1 MVREEQ
7 RLDLVP
13 VILFLVDGDGDD
25 GDDGDNGDD
34 DGDEDDTGDD
44 VLLWLKARTSKL
56 MDLCL
61 NASLVFT
68 WLNDIGQV
76 T

>member
-13 VILFLVDGDGDD
+13 VISFLVDGDGND

-34 DGDEDDTGDD
+34 DGGEDDD
-44 VLLWLKARTSKL
+44 RR
-56 MDLCL
+56 
-61 NASLVFT
+61 
-68 WLNDIGQV
+68 
-76 T
+76 

>member
-1 MVREEQ
+1 MVREGQ

-34 DGDEDDTGDD
+34 DGDEDDD
-44 VLLWLKARTSKL
+44 RR
-56 MDLCL
+56 
-61 NASLVFT
+61 
-68 WLNDIGQV
+68 
-76 T
+76 